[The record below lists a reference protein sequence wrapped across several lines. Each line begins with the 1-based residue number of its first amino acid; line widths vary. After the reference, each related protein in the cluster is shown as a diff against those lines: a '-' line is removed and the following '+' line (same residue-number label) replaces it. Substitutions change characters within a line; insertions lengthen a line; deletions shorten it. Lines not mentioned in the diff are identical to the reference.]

1 MIVLNDEEI
10 QEIVKEEV
18 DKSVRKRIKEM
29 QGDYTSKG
37 YLESLIRETLWDTIV
52 ERVPSIDDYLQNKI
66 DEITEFYKN
75 ECASIKKSEITN
87 KIIDA
92 LLT

>member
-1 MIVLNDEEI
+1 MIVSHDEEI
-10 QEIVKEEV
+10 QKIVKEEV

-37 YLESLIRETLWDTIV
+37 YLEELIRNVLWNTILDKI
-52 ERVPSIDDYLQNKI
+52 PTIDDYLQNKI
-66 DEITEFYKN
+66 DEITGFYKT
-75 ECASIKKSEITN
+75 ECKEVKKSEITN

-92 LLT
+92 LLN